1 MDIFNKRLF
10 ERVQEIEKQI
20 KQEISIKEYCMPSG
34 AFDLYDF
41 IQEYDEL
48 RNIYDEKLKNF
59 DKYEAKISEN
69 EILLIRN
76 IRQQLRLIDKE
87 KLSKILKL
95 FDETTNFVSIAYEK
109 SFKDDCYDYKK
120 TGLLDFFPIAL
131 NENNYYRFNE
141 TLTPIIYT
149 DFVID
154 IINIF
159 YRRYEDFKE
168 NYFTNLTQYE
178 ELKKNYEEIRKT
190 QTELFKQMAKRKYL
204 KYFLFDNVFNDNESK
219 ECVYVFL
226 KYYQYKNDNAYFD
239 IIEDI
244 CAYLSNTRYNLILN
258 EIKEPRTKKEKL
270 TAIIEEAMLQNKKEI
285 STWDFLE
292 KVDYNEDEEKL
303 LTALRKLKWYK
314 VSKYIGKDITI
325 KNLTTNKIL
334 NVKFPN

>member
-20 KQEISIKEYCMPSG
+20 KQEISIDKYCMPCG
-34 AFDLYDF
+34 AFVLYDF

-48 RNIYDEKLKNF
+48 RNIFDEKLKMF
-59 DKYEAKISEN
+59 DICFNKISEN

-76 IRQQLRLIDKE
+76 IGQQLRLIDKE

-95 FDETTNFVSIAYEK
+95 FDETTDYVSVAYK
-109 SFKDDCYDYKK
+109 NSFKDDCYDYKK

-131 NENNYYRFNE
+131 NENKYHRFNE

-149 DFVID
+149 DFIFD
-154 IINIF
+154 IMNVL

-204 KYFLFDNVFNDNESK
+204 KYFLFDKVFKDNESK
-219 ECVYVFL
+219 ECVCVFL
-226 KYYQYKNDNAYFD
+226 RYYQYKNDTAYFD

-244 CAYLSNTRYNLILN
+244 CAYLSNTRYNLLLN
-258 EIKEPRTKKEKL
+258 EIKEPKTKKEKL
-270 TAIIEEAMLQNKKEI
+270 TTIIEEAMLQNKKEI
-285 STWDFLE
+285 STWDFFE

-303 LTALRKLKWYK
+303 LTALRKLKGYK
-314 VSKYIGKDITI
+314 VSKYFGKDISI
-325 KNLTTNKIL
+325 ENLTTKKIL
-334 NVKFPN
+334 NVKFPY